1 MTVSRN
7 YVYFVGNLIIPSR
20 TYFIPCSNH
29 LYLFNFITFRSFS
42 FRPILITF
50 LHYSKINEVFF
61 NNVRTFHEKYLT
73 KIN

>member
-29 LYLFNFITFRSFS
+29 LYLFNFITFRSS
-42 FRPILITF
+42 PFRPIELNHVSSLFKNKRSIF
-50 LHYSKINEVFF
+50 
-61 NNVRTFHEKYLT
+61 
-73 KIN
+73 